1 MGSKGDDIK
10 RYLSGKMTPSER
22 HDLERRALDD
32 PFLADAIEGAEK
44 ISAETF
50 SNDVAEIQK
59 RAKPS
64 RPFFSPLRIAAG
76 IILLAVAGFI
86 VYQFSIDQQPEL
98 LTLGNESSKDVDD
111 SLKDELTQP
120 EEQPLAK
127 EEESARAEVKP
138 AEQVT
143 AQKEDDERTTIAQVT
158 PSDDRTDQP
167 VEAKEEDVKTEEREV
182 ATEAFALK
190 AEETRERVADTQPV
204 IQPKPE
210 VSSAGATADKKMARA
225 KSAAISSGV
234 VQGRVTSAEDGSGLP
249 GVNVV
254 VKGTTTGTVTD
265 ATGHYQIET
274 GMPQPTLVFSFIGL
288 QSMEVQ
294 AAEDRT
300 LDVALPLV
308 DVAQLSEVVVT
319 GYGVTG
325 GKDTYEG
332 VANYPTL
339 QLTQPVGGKEQFQA
353 YLSRNVQYP
362 QAAIENKAEGR
373 VTVQFTV
380 GADGTLKDFIT
391 IRDIGHGCAE
401 ELIRLIKEGPSW
413 TPTQRNGIKM
423 DDKVRVRFKF
433 ELPQ

>member
-1 MGSKGDDIK
+1 
-10 RYLSGKMTPSER
+10 MTPSER

-44 ISAETF
+44 IDPQFF
-50 SNDVAEIQK
+50 SDDVAEIQK
-59 RAKPS
+59 HAKPG
-64 RPFFSPLRIAAG
+64 RPLFTPLRMAAG
-76 IILLAVAGFI
+76 IIAIAVASFI

-98 LTLGNESSKDVDD
+98 LTLDNESSTMTGD
-111 SLKDELTQP
+111 SLKDKLAEPLTQP
-120 EEQPLAK
+120 EDQSEVREQ
-127 EEESARAEVKP
+127 EGEGGEDVKP
-138 AEQVT
+138 EDQVT
-143 AQKEDDERTTIAQVT
+143 REKEDERTTIAQVT
-158 PSDDRTDQP
+158 PSDDRTEQP
-167 VEAKEEDVKTEEREV
+167 VEAQEADIKAEERE
-182 ATEAFALK
+182 AAKEAFALQ
-190 AEETRERVADTQPV
+190 AEETRERVAATQPV
-204 IQPKPE
+204 VQPTPS
-210 VSSAGATADKKMARA
+210 VAGAGATADKKMARA
-225 KSAAISSGV
+225 KSATASSGV

-274 GMPQPTLVFSFIGL
+274 GMTQPTLLFSFIGL

-294 AAEDRT
+294 ATENKT
-300 LDVALPLV
+300 VDVALPV
-308 DVAQLSEVVVT
+308 DAAQLSEVVVT

-353 YLSRNVQYP
+353 YLAQNVQYP

-380 GADGTLKDFIT
+380 GADGTLKDFVT

-401 ELIRLIKEGPSW
+401 ELIRLIKEGPAW
-413 TPTQRNGIKM
+413 TPTQRNGIKL